1 MEFGFEG
8 LEVYQKSL
16 HLYRT
21 LGEERSPDNRCDSIR
36 NLLRGVLELSQ
47 GIVMGATCWNREMKV
62 RFWLNSLDRCRSLVP
77 LLEGAVFDGAMEKT
91 ERERARGDIETLC
104 RMLASLV
111 RKTRENGQAKGD
123 EGAPQGDARPASS
136 AA

>member
-8 LEVYQKSL
+8 LDVYQKSL
-16 HLYRT
+16 HLYQS
-21 LGEERSPDNRCDSIR
+21 LGGERAPAERCDSLR
-36 NLLRGVLELSQ
+36 DLLRGVLELSQ
-47 GIVMGATCWNREMKV
+47 GIVMGASCWNREMKV

-77 LLEGAVFDGAMEKT
+77 LLEGVVLDGAMEKA
-91 ERERARGDIETLC
+91 EREKARVEIETLC

-111 RKTRENGQAKGD
+111 KRTRENGAARD
-123 EGAPQGDARPASS
+123 EENRSPVATHSASS